1 MSDAWLPDY
10 CLYMAIKEEN
20 KMCDWQTWP
29 APLRLRDPKA
39 LEEFRTGHA
48 DELGF
53 WAFVQYEFAKQWQ
66 ALKAY
71 ANSKGI
77 KIMGDIPIYVA
88 ADSADAWAGRELFE
102 MDSEGHP
109 RRVAGCP
116 PDYLPRMASCG
127 ATRCM
132 TGPTTSVP
140 TMPGGCAACAM
151 R

>member
-1 MSDAWLPDY
+1 MTGFLLTAKQKLMLCINKRLYSDDWYRFTFLSDAWLPDY

-88 ADSADAWAGRELFE
+88 ADSADAWAGV
-102 MDSEGHP
+102 S
-109 RRVAGCP
+109 AG
-116 PDYLPRMASCG
+116 
-127 ATRCM
+127 
-132 TGPTTSVP
+132 TGSIS
-140 TMPGGCAACAM
+140 

>member
-1 MSDAWLPDY
+1 M
-10 CLYMAIKEEN
+10 
-20 KMCDWQTWP
+20 
-29 APLRLRDPKA
+29 RDPKA

-66 ALKAY
+66 ALKEY

-109 RRVAGCP
+109 AAWLAARRTI
-116 PDYLPRMASCG
+116 LPRMASCG